1 MNDLWTLSGK
11 KALITGATR
20 GIGKAIAEEFL
31 NLGADVCIAARNEN
45 DLQERLS
52 EWKQKNQNVI
62 GIALDVS
69 TAEGR
74 EKLLLFINDQW
85 NHLDILVNNVGTN
98 IRKKVVE
105 FSPEEYASLQKT
117 NVVSTFEMCR
127 IFYPLLKKSGD
138 ASIVNMGS
146 TAGLTALRTGAPYAM
161 TKAAIHQLTKNLS
174 YEWAQDGI
182 RVNAVA
188 PWYIRTP
195 LVDSLLKDESYLKDI
210 LDRTPMKRIGE
221 PIEVASVIAFMCM
234 PAASY
239 VTGQVVAIDGG
250 FSIYGF

>member
-1 MNDLWTLSGK
+1 MNSRWSLSDK

-20 GIGKAIAEEFL
+20 GIGLATAEEFL
-31 NLGADVCIAARNEN
+31 HLGAEICITARS
-45 DLQERLS
+45 DQEIQKLLD
-52 EWKQKNQNVI
+52 EWKQKSFNVH
-62 GIALDVS
+62 GIAADIS
-69 TAEGR
+69 TEKGR
-74 EKLLLFINDQW
+74 NDLLQFIEANW
-85 NHLDILVNNVGTN
+85 NRLDILINNVGTN
-98 IRKKVVE
+98 IRKRVTDFTLNE
-105 FSPEEYASLQKT
+105 FKKLHDT
-117 NVVSTFEMCR
+117 NLTSTFEMCR
-127 IFYPLLKKSGD
+127 IFYPLLKQSNT
-138 ASIVNMGS
+138 ASVVNMGS

-174 YEWAQDGI
+174 YEWAQDNI

-195 LVDSLLKDESYLKDI
+195 LVDSLLKDENYLKDI

-221 PIEVASVIAFMCM
+221 PSEVASVIAFLCM

-239 VTGQVVAIDGG
+239 ITGQIIAIDGG